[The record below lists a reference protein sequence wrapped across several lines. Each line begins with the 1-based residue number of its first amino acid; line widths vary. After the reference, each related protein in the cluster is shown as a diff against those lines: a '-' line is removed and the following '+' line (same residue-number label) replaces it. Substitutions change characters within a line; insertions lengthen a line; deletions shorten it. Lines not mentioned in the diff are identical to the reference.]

1 MKNKLSGAILIS
13 AAGLTAVIGLIGA
26 RIANAIVL
34 AGFYAGSMTGVNPPE
49 PSQASLPG
57 LVLAAA
63 IILGVAGLYFLF
75 KPTSE

>member
-34 AGFYAGSMTGVNPPE
+34 AGFYAGSMTGVNPPGPDE
-49 PSQASLPG
+49 ARLPG
-57 LVLAAA
+57 LALASV
-63 IILGVAGLYFLF
+63 IILGVLGLYFLF
-75 KPTSE
+75 KPASE